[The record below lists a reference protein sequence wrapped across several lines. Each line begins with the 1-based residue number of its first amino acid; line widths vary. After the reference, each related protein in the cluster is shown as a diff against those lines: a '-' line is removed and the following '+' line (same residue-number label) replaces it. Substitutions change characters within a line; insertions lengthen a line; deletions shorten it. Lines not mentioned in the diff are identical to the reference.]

1 MLLYYRLEK
10 DILSQD
16 VIVFKKNKTTYIGR
30 VIAREG
36 DTVEI
41 TNKNQLIINNS
52 IVTESNVFFSTSKY
66 EGFQEYPVTLK
77 KDEFFVLADMREHG
91 EDSRYFGPVK
101 RSEVKGKVIPIGL
114 EVDKLVEGSRTDE
127 SILRIHKIY
136 WDSLSAF
143 TAILAGMMLVY
154 SGYVIYDNYY
164 TGQEAFSS
172 RELAQFKPDP
182 NKKPKLEFKKI
193 RKINPDVSGW
203 IEIFDTNID
212 YPIVHGKSDVEYA
225 NKDVWGKS
233 ALTGSIY
240 LKLQKMTRIS
250 KIFIILSVVII

>member
-1 MLLYYRLEK
+1 MKDKENKKNTEDKETLNYRDEGKNPMHFAQRTLFQALIIVLVVWIAFGFVFGIMLAPNKDMYPNINAGDMLLYYRLER

-101 RSEVKGKVIPIGL
+101 KSEVKGKVITL
-114 EVDKLVEGSRTDE
+114 
-127 SILRIHKIY
+127 LR
-136 WDSLSAF
+136 
-143 TAILAGMMLVY
+143 
-154 SGYVIYDNYY
+154 
-164 TGQEAFSS
+164 
-172 RELAQFKPDP
+172 R
-182 NKKPKLEFKKI
+182 
-193 RKINPDVSGW
+193 IN
-203 IEIFDTNID
+203 
-212 YPIVHGKSDVEYA
+212 
-225 NKDVWGKS
+225 
-233 ALTGSIY
+233 L
-240 LKLQKMTRIS
+240 
-250 KIFIILSVVII
+250 